1 MKALSNRACRS
12 ISIEVDFLAFYAIQP
27 LSSNAFAREP
37 YPETDMTTPTTP
49 AVWPP
54 EVTERDGIRLEPL
67 TLAHEAGIAAAAA
80 DGELW
85 NIRVTSVPEPQETR
99 GYIETALKQRAEGS
113 RLAFAV
119 IDVAA
124 NDGKGKVSVQHQLSR
139 HRSQHPSR
147 RNRLDLVREKL
158 PAQQGQHPVQ
168 TDADAAR
175 VRDTRLRGRWL
186 ARQPH
191 EFRSRSAPSSD
202 WAQNAMA

>member
-1 MKALSNRACRS
+1 
-12 ISIEVDFLAFYAIQP
+12 
-27 LSSNAFAREP
+27 
-37 YPETDMTTPTTP
+37 MTTPTTP

-54 EVTERDGIRLEPL
+54 EVSLERDGIRLEPL

-124 NDGKGKVSVQHQLSR
+124 NDGKGKVIGSTSYHDIVANIRRVEIGWTWYAKSYQRSKVNTLCKLMLMQYAFETLGL
-139 HRSQHPSR
+139 HRLAADIDPDNTSSISLFLRAGFQ
-147 RNRLDLVREKL
+147 REGL
-158 PAQQGQHPVQ
+158 
-168 TDADAAR
+168 
-175 VRDTRLRGRWL
+175 LRGNWRTHL
-186 ARQPH
+186 GIRD
-191 EFRSRSAPSSD
+191 SVI
-202 WAQNAMA
+202 MAKVRGA